1 MTLELKNIIEALL
14 FSAERPLSPKE
25 IRAIFAEATDEENPG
40 MSEPF
45 RNVREAQIVATLDE
59 LKAECELQRHSY
71 QLVEIAGGWRLVTRP
86 EYAPWLKKLLDEARP
101 HRLSPPSLETLAI
114 IALRQ
119 PISRADIAAIRGVEV
134 DGVIKTLLERDMI
147 TIVGKSDAPGR
158 PMLYGTTQKFLEH
171 FGLRDIDDMPKAAEL
186 RLQAAALKTAE
197 QKMEEAKAK
206 ATDAGSSGSD
216 AAPEAV
222 AEVKATPHPDP
233 LRPGHDEVASRGL
246 GSPQGERGEAKGGQG
261 RATPHPD
268 ALRPGQDE
276 VASQGLG
283 SPASEVEEA
292 ISAGLSD
299 EDEDDD
305 EYEEDED
312 EGEEDEERE

>member
-1 MTLELKNIIEALL
+1 MTLELKQIIEALL

-25 IRAIFAEATDEENPG
+25 IRAIFAEATDEENSPAV
-40 MSEPF
+40 SEPF

-59 LKAECELQRHSY
+59 LKAECELQQHSY

-147 TIVGKSDAPGR
+147 TIVGKSNAPGR

-171 FGLRDIDDMPKAAEL
+171 FGLRDIEQTAAASAPSRRGIALLAARTRSNVTAAEASGQRSRSGTL
-186 RLQAAALKTAE
+186 AL
-197 QKMEEAKAK
+197 
-206 ATDAGSSGSD
+206 DVVGAGRK
-216 AAPEAV
+216 PEADRSRI
-222 AEVKATPHPDP
+222 TF
-233 LRPGHDEVASRGL
+233 LRGGKILCQPRVLSHQQREHAGGHGV
-246 GSPQGERGEAKGGQG
+246 
-261 RATPHPD
+261 
-268 ALRPGQDE
+268 
-276 VASQGLG
+276 
-283 SPASEVEEA
+283 
-292 ISAGLSD
+292 
-299 EDEDDD
+299 
-305 EYEEDED
+305 
-312 EGEEDEERE
+312 EREQYGTEPSTGNRQGVLLRKHHEEQALAID